1 MQEEV
6 SLANAEPV
14 GEVED
19 PSEIMALATQ
29 EVKRCLHVT
38 NDSLPSICR
47 EMEDA
52 ASGVIIRPV
61 FRRFNSVT
69 QIFLRLIPAERYGA
83 LIAKALNE
91 LGASSLFW
99 TFLDTPGSVE
109 AAIKDYKSA
118 VLRNLAALILR
129 NKESHRADDEKDDA
143 LFSKLLPVPSPE
155 PGDLEPPKKRS
166 VAEVSD
172 VLQRIPKKSKI
183 PALAALHLVPG
194 GGTDGQTPR
203 KNVLVTRQKLRA
215 AQLDPKGLLN
225 LVGTSTN
232 ALERT
237 KQLELLKTSG
247 LLQKNVRKRSFADKF
262 HDAEVRV
269 DLGLAVHKAN
279 DTLLFGQ
286 KVMSAPGFLSAK
298 NITDIQNNNVEGSTT
313 WKHQNAFC
321 KMLIAGC
328 INQAKRIT
336 HKFDAVLHGS
346 KPEEL
351 IGTTHEAI
359 REILRSP
366 EGRELSRDLDSTE
379 DARVAAC
386 DKVIK
391 RLVQAVAP
399 ILPLTLRDKALDG
412 EYLRTALQFLGAA
425 EFLFAQYET
434 DVRTQANPNGV
445 VGLSTAMHNEFERA
459 VVFNAPL
466 KPLDEFMSS
475 MRCQYQTSLGLGST
489 FPKDFGGRS
498 RQRENRRR
506 GGRSSYHGR
515 RLHPFGS
522 GRGLQGQQDQFV
534 PGQRIA
540 APTAIPIRGQEPC
553 FNYRDGRCHRGASCR
568 YSHIN

>member
-1 MQEEV
+1 MAMQEEV
-6 SLANAEPV
+6 SLANVDPV
-14 GEVED
+14 REVED
-19 PSEIMALATQ
+19 PSEVMMQATQ
-29 EVKRCLHVT
+29 EVKRCLHVA
-38 NDSLPSICR
+38 NDSLPDICR
-47 EMEDA
+47 AMEEA
-52 ASGVIIRPV
+52 TSEAMIRPI

-69 QIFLRLIPAERYGA
+69 QIFLRLIPEEKHGP

-91 LGASSLFW
+91 LGASTLLL
-99 TFLDTPGSVE
+99 TFLNKPGSIE
-109 AAIKDYKSA
+109 AAIRDYKSA
-118 VLRNLAALILR
+118 VLRNLAALMLR

-143 LFSKLLPVPSPE
+143 LFSELLPVPSPE
-155 PGDLEPPKKRS
+155 PEVVKTSKKRS
-166 VAEVSD
+166 IADVSD
-172 VLQRIPKKSKI
+172 VLQPIPKKSRV

-194 GGTDGQTPR
+194 GGADGQDP
-203 KNVLVTRQKLRA
+203 KKSVLVTRQKLRA
-215 AQLDPKGLLN
+215 AQLDPRGLLN

-232 ALERT
+232 ALERA
-237 KQLELLKTSG
+237 KQLEMLKTSG
-247 LLQKNVRKRSFADKF
+247 WLHKNARKRSFVERF
-262 HDAEVRV
+262 HEAEVRV
-269 DLGLAVHKAN
+269 DLGMAVHQAA

-298 NITDIQNNNVEGSTT
+298 NVTDIQNNNVEASTT

-321 KMLIAGC
+321 KMIIAGC

-336 HKFDAVLHGS
+336 QKFDAVLHGS

-351 IGTTHEAI
+351 ICTTHAAI
-359 REILRSP
+359 KEILRSP

-386 DKVIK
+386 DKVVK
-391 RLVQAVAP
+391 KLVQAVAP

-445 VGLSTAMHNEFERA
+445 VGLSSAMHSEFERA

-466 KPLDEFMSS
+466 KPLNEFMNS
-475 MRCQYQTSLGLGST
+475 MKCQYQTSLGLGST

-506 GGRSSYHGR
+506 GGRSPYYGR
-515 RLHPFGS
+515 RFVGS
-522 GRGLQGQQDQFV
+522 GRGLQDQQE
-534 PGQRIA
+534 RTT
-540 APTAIPIRGQEPC
+540 APTAIPIRGQEVRL
-553 FNYRDGRCHRGASCR
+553 NYRNGRCHRGAACR